1 MKKLHS
7 QMTFSNKQALYKELW
22 DVTLSLLTILDQ
34 FIIVHFILGNMKFTK
49 EWVKIFKDMK
59 KAKVK

>member
-1 MKKLHS
+1 
-7 QMTFSNKQALYKELW
+7 MTFSNKQALYKELW

-34 FIIVHFILGNMKFTK
+34 LIIVHFILGNMKFTK
-49 EWVKIFKDMK
+49 EWVKIFKDMI